1 VVYSGG
7 GKARP
12 SPNQGLEGRAQEVDI
27 TSLDAGDG
35 GRLRSGTGRPRGTG
49 RPLLI
54 SSFGSPG
61 SRGGTL
67 SRHRYFHH
75 SQGGGDSAAPPWAG
89 LAASGFFLSPAKQG
103 RGEL

>member
-1 VVYSGG
+1 MVYSGG

-35 GRLRSGTGRPRGTG
+35 GRLRSGTGRP
-49 RPLLI
+49 LLI

-67 SRHRYFHH
+67 SRHRCFHH